1 MEWANEKSEVEKQMF
16 VMRKFWWEMVDL
28 DLKKQIFWLNQLK
41 NKDNIPLLSTCSMVL
56 NFEKKNY

>member
-1 MEWANEKSEVEKQMF
+1 MDQQEVWSRKTNVCHEKILVGNL
-16 VMRKFWWEMVDL
+16 VVDL